1 MKKLQVTTL
10 LIYLFAFTAINT
22 NAQTQGAGYALDFDG
37 SSDYIDCGV
46 NDILNIEEL
55 TVSAW
60 IKTRS
65 TIPESSPRAIMSRWN
80 TGSGG
85 RSWLFRVFNGN
96 LMFYVNTGGTTKSCS
111 TPLPLNKWVYV
122 TATFDKKKIKLYING
137 NLKSSTSLTG
147 AIKITD
153 SKFFIGVNDN
163 KTNFFDGILDE
174 ARLWNRALTET
185 EIRNNMN
192 KPLTGNEPGLVAYY
206 RMNEGENGTCEDGK
220 DVCDKSGKG
229 NHGEK
234 K

>member
-1 MKKLQVTTL
+1 MKKLQIIL
-10 LIYLFAFTAINT
+10 FCLFAFSAIKI
-22 NAQTQGAGYALDFDG
+22 NAQTQGAGYALNFDG

-55 TVSAW
+55 TASAW

-65 TIPESSPRAIMSRWN
+65 TIAESSPRAIMSRWN
-80 TGSGG
+80 TGTGG
-85 RSWLFRVFNGN
+85 RSWLFRVLNGN
-96 LMFYVNTGGTTKSCS
+96 LMLYIKNTGGTTKSCS

-137 NLKSSTSLTG
+137 TLQNSTSLTG
-147 AIKITD
+147 SIKITN

-192 KPLTGNEPGLVAYY
+192 KPLTGNEAGLVAYY
-206 RMNEGENGTCEDGK
+206 QMNEGADGTCSGGK
-220 DVCDKSGKG
+220 DVCDKSGNG
-229 NHGEK
+229 NHGTK
-234 K
+234 H